1 MGDYETTAY
10 QKDEPV
16 ADINLK
22 NIINFIW
29 KSFTK
34 LWWLPIEL
42 AIIVGAVFWYRGY
55 VSYSPTYQTSAVY
68 MVESATESYSSEY
81 RNATTTAQ
89 VVNTFS
95 YILKSTSLKDMVL
108 EQLDMSYMPATIS
121 ASVMGST
128 NMMTLTAS
136 GSNPA
141 LTYQTLNAV
150 VELFPEAAKELVGAV
165 QFKIVDIPAI
175 PTAPV
180 NQSQAGAQGKK
191 GAMLGGLVGLAVI
204 LAYACT
210 RNTILGTDTVAKYT
224 SLACLGEVEAV
235 TFKKRKK
242 SENPQIIINGSR
254 LPSSFRETYR
264 SIRTKVIGQCEKHE
278 FKTLLI
284 TSTYPGEGKTTSAFN
299 TALSLANAGNSVVL
313 VDCDFRKP
321 SVYETFGIEPG
332 RFDILDVFHK
342 KCSVK
347 DVLKRYED
355 THLKVI
361 GSKYRIENAAELVD
375 SAEMAALIQEL
386 RTMADYVVLDSPPV
400 AMMSDASALV
410 NHADGVIFVIRY
422 NYGRTSAVVQ
432 AIETMASSRKP
443 MLGYIFNGVEQSFM
457 DTVYR
462 YGNYGYGNYS
472 YGKYGKYGKYG
483 NYGSYADFDEASDTA
498 GK

>member
-108 EQLDMSYMPATIS
+108 EQLDMSYMPATFS

-224 SLACLGEVEAV
+224 RLACLGEVEAV

-264 SIRTKVIGQCEKHE
+264 SIRTKVIGQCEKHA

-321 SVYETFGIEPG
+321 SQYKIFESSEAEKVDLPKILGSNEEPLTVFKSEADGIYKI
-332 RFDILDVFHK
+332 FNKVSSSSVTDIVEHERLKLVLDYY
-342 KCSVK
+342 K
-347 DVLKRYED
+347 DQMDYVIIDTSPMALVSDAEELAQIADASILIVRRDVVHTRYIND
-355 THLKVI
+355 TIDALNNTKAKVI
-361 GSKYRIENAAELVD
+361 GCVFN
-375 SAEMAALIQEL
+375 
-386 RTMADYVVLDSPPV
+386 
-400 AMMSDASALV
+400 DA
-410 NHADGVIFVIRY
+410 VIGAVSERSS
-422 NYGRTSAVVQ
+422 YGR
-432 AIETMASSRKP
+432 
-443 MLGYIFNGVEQSFM
+443 
-457 DTVYR
+457 
-462 YGNYGYGNYS
+462 GNYYGYGGHYEK
-472 YGKYGKYGKYG
+472 G
-483 NYGSYADFDEASDTA
+483 E
-498 GK
+498 